1 MEASVIITPNSY
13 GFGHNWSLS
22 VKTPAVEKTFYLG
35 QDVKFCRRVLGME
48 PRDVVEAIGTG
59 EISEGLLGNRKL
71 ADFICEQLEL
81 DEDRVNELEAWELSA
96 E

>member
-1 MEASVIITPNSY
+1 
-13 GFGHNWSLS
+13 
-22 VKTPAVEKTFYLG
+22 
-35 QDVKFCRRVLGME
+35 ME
-48 PRDVVEAIGTG
+48 PRDIVEAIGTG